1 MRIHTLQRVPRRLLG
16 LALLAPS
23 IALAQQPANHPWQA
37 TSLSPE
43 RRAILLLGAMTPAEK
58 FQQLVGAPGIVAE
71 IPSCYGAR
79 HVPGVPR
86 LGIPTFRI
94 TNGPVGV
101 GQSDCVPTTTP
112 NLPRAA
118 MMSTASAKATALP
131 SGMAVAA
138 SFDPEV
144 AAQFGDVIGVE
155 TRNHGL
161 HVLEGPGL
169 NLARA
174 PQGGRNFEYF
184 GEDPF
189 LTGTMAVAEI
199 RAMQKHGVIAMAKH
213 FIANE
218 HETNRTTENA
228 IVSDRVLH
236 ELYLLPFE
244 MAVRD
249 GKVASVMCSYN
260 RVNGT
265 YMCENPQLLTEVLRR
280 QWGFDG
286 YVQSDFFATHTTAR
300 SLLAGMDH
308 EMPGVALGPL
318 TPWYSAARLQAALDA
333 REISMATIDTA
344 LARRYRQMFRLGI
357 FDRPVATT
365 PVDVARDAAIAR
377 RIGEQ
382 AAVLLK
388 NDGALLPLD
397 ARRVKSVALIGQAE
411 YATKA
416 VSGCCGGSSD
426 VIPFATVT
434 PLDGVR
440 EVLAQAKSPA
450 TATLTV
456 VADDRSNLAAAVDAA
471 RAADVVIV
479 LAGTIA
485 EEGKDRPSVALAN
498 GQDSIIAA
506 VAAANPRTVVVL
518 KDNASSLTPWID
530 AVPAVLET
538 WFPGQEDGAIVA
550 RLLFG
555 LATPS
560 GKLPVTFPVREADL
574 PASDPKRWPGV
585 DTLGAAVS
593 ASAPAAFG
601 GSGMPTRVEYSEGLR
616 IGYRW
621 FDASNVAPRFPFGH
635 GLSYTTFRLTNLNL
649 SARASDGTR
658 PIIVSV
664 KVTNTGKRRG
674 AEVPQ
679 VYLGLP
685 PDAGEP
691 PKRLVAFRKVWLEP
705 GQSTTVRMTVDPRA
719 ASHPFGVWD
728 EASKRW
734 VVRDGSYIVS
744 VGTSAAGTF
753 LSDSVRIGAARR

>member
-1 MRIHTLQRVPRRLLG
+1 MLSRIRRASI
-16 LALLAPS
+16 ALVFLAPS
-23 IALAQQPANHPWQA
+23 VASAQQTARPWQVK
-37 TSLSPE
+37 SLSPE
-43 RRAILLLGAMTPAEK
+43 RRASLLLAAMTPAEK
-58 FQQLVGAPGIVAE
+58 FQQLVGAPGVVAE
-71 IPSCYGAR
+71 IPTCYGAR
-79 HVPGVPR
+79 HVPGIAR

-101 GQSDCVPTTTP
+101 GQNDCVPTNTP

-138 SFDPEV
+138 SFDPGV

-155 TRNHGL
+155 TRNHAL

-199 RAMQKHGVIAMAKH
+199 RAMQRHGVIAMAKH

-218 HETNRTTENA
+218 QETNRTTEDA
-228 IVSDRVLH
+228 LVADRVLH

-260 RVNGT
+260 RVNGA
-265 YMCENPQLLTEVLRR
+265 YMCENPALLTDVLRR

-286 YVQSDFFATHTTAR
+286 YVQSDFFATHSTAP

-318 TPWYSAARLQAALDA
+318 QPWFSAARLQASLDKH
-333 REISMATIDTA
+333 EISMANIDTA

-365 PVDVARDAAIAR
+365 PLDVARDAAISR
-377 RIGEQ
+377 SIGEQ

-388 NDGALLPLD
+388 NDGAILPLD
-397 ARRVKSVALIGQAE
+397 ARRVKSIALIGQAE
-411 YATKA
+411 YVMKA

-426 VIPFATVT
+426 VIPFTTVT
-434 PLDGVR
+434 PLDGVKQ
-440 EVLAQAKSPA
+440 VLAQAKSSA
-450 TATLTV
+450 TTTLTV
-456 VADDRSNLAAAVDAA
+456 VSDDRSNLAAAVDVA
-471 RAADVVIV
+471 RAADVAIV

-485 EEGKDRPSVALAN
+485 EEGRDRPSISLAN
-498 GQDSIIAA
+498 GQDSVIAA

-518 KDNASSLTPWID
+518 KDNASTLMPWVD
-530 AVPAVLET
+530 KVPAVLET
-538 WFPGQEDGAIVA
+538 WFPGQEDGAIMA

-560 GKLPVTFPVREADL
+560 GKLPVTFPMRESDL
-574 PASDPKRWPGV
+574 PASDAKRWPGV
-585 DTLGAAVS
+585 DTLGNAVS
-593 ASAPAAFG
+593 ASAPASFG

-621 FDASNVAPRFPFGH
+621 FDANAVKPRFPFGY
-635 GLSYTTFRLTNLNL
+635 GLSYTTFTLTNLAVSPHVA
-649 SARASDGTR
+649 SATT
-658 PIIVSV
+658 PITVSV
-664 KVTNTGKRRG
+664 RVTNTGKRRG

-685 PDAGEP
+685 SDAGEP

-705 GQSTTVRMTVDPRA
+705 GQSTTVRMTIDPRA

-728 EASKRW
+728 ESAKRW
-734 VVRDGSYIVS
+734 VVRTGSYTVS
-744 VGTSAAGTF
+744 VGNASAGTF
-753 LSDSVRIGAARR
+753 LTDSIRVRDR

>member
-1 MRIHTLQRVPRRLLG
+1 MLPRVRCASIA

-23 IALAQQPANHPWQA
+23 VVLAQQSSHPWQVK
-37 TSLSPE
+37 SLSPD
-43 RRAILLLGAMTPAEK
+43 RRASLLLAAMTPAEK
-58 FQQLVGAPGIVAE
+58 FQQLVGAPGVVVE
-71 IPSCYGAR
+71 IPTCYGAR
-79 HVPGVPR
+79 HVPGIAR

-131 SGMAVAA
+131 SAMAVAA
-138 SFDPEV
+138 SFDPDV

-161 HVLEGPGL
+161 HVLEGPGV
-169 NLARA
+169 NLARV

-213 FIANE
+213 FIAND

-228 IVSDRVLH
+228 IVADRALH

-260 RVNGT
+260 RVNGA
-265 YMCENPQLLTEVLRR
+265 YMCENPALLTDVLRR

-286 YVQSDFFATHTTAR
+286 YVQSDFFATHSTAP

-318 TPWYSAARLQAALDA
+318 QPWFSAARLQAALDKH
-333 REISMATIDTA
+333 ETTQATIDTA

-365 PVDVARDAAIAR
+365 PVDVARDGAIAR
-377 RIGEQ
+377 SIGEQ

-388 NDGALLPLD
+388 NEGALLPLD

-426 VIPFATVT
+426 VIPFTTVT

-440 EVLAQAKSPA
+440 EVLAQSKSSA

-471 RAADVVIV
+471 HGADVAIV

-485 EEGKDRPSVALAN
+485 EEGRDRPSIALAN

-506 VAAANPRTVVVL
+506 VAAANPRTIVVL
-518 KDNASSLTPWID
+518 KDNASTLMPWID

-538 WFPGQEDGAIVA
+538 WFPGQEDGAIMA

-560 GKLPVTFPVREADL
+560 GKLPVTFPMRESDL
-574 PASDPKRWPGV
+574 PASDAKRWPGV

-593 ASAPAAFG
+593 ASAPASFG

-621 FDASNVAPRFPFGH
+621 FDASSVKPRFPFGF
-635 GLSYTTFRLTNLNL
+635 GLSYTTFALTNPSVSPRVA
-649 SARASDGTR
+649 SATT
-658 PIIVSV
+658 PITVSV
-664 KVTNTGKRRG
+664 RVTNTGKRRG
-674 AEVPQ
+674 ADVPQ

-685 PDAGEP
+685 SDAGEP

-705 GQSTTVRMTVDPRA
+705 GQSTTVRMTIDPRA
-719 ASHPFGVWD
+719 TNHPLGVWD
-728 EASKRW
+728 ESAGRW
-734 VVRDGSYIVS
+734 VVRDGSYVVS
-744 VGTSAAGTF
+744 VGTSSAGTF
-753 LSDSVRIGAARR
+753 LSDTVRVRSR

>member
-1 MRIHTLQRVPRRLLG
+1 MRIQSLPRVRRASLVV
-16 LALLAPS
+16 ALLAPS
-23 IALAQQPANHPWQA
+23 VALAQQPTHPWLVK
-37 TSLSPE
+37 SLSPD
-43 RRAILLLGAMTPAEK
+43 RRASLLLAAMTPEEK
-58 FQQLVGAPGIVAE
+58 FQQLVGAPGVVVE
-71 IPSCYGAR
+71 IPTCYGAR
-79 HVPGVPR
+79 HVPGIAR

-138 SFDPEV
+138 SFDTSV

-213 FIANE
+213 FIAND

-228 IVSDRVLH
+228 IVADRVLH

-260 RVNGT
+260 RVNGA
-265 YMCENPQLLTEVLRR
+265 YMCENPTLLTDVLRR

-286 YVQSDFFATHTTAR
+286 YVQSDFFATHSTAP

-318 TPWYSAARLQAALDA
+318 QPWFSAVRLQAALDKH
-333 REISMATIDTA
+333 EIMQTTIDSA
-344 LARRYRQMFRLGI
+344 LARRYRQMFRLGV

-377 RIGEQ
+377 SIGEQ

-397 ARRVKSVALIGQAE
+397 ARRMKSIALIGQAE

-440 EVLAQAKSPA
+440 QLLAQTKSPA

-471 RAADVVIV
+471 RAADVAIV

-485 EEGKDRPSVALAN
+485 EEGRDRPSIALAN

-506 VAAANPRTVVVL
+506 VAAANPRTIVVL
-518 KDNASSLTPWID
+518 KDNASTLTPWID
-530 AVPAVLET
+530 SVPAVLES
-538 WFPGQEDGAIVA
+538 WFPGQEDGAIMA

-560 GKLPVTFPVREADL
+560 GKLPVTFPMRESDL
-574 PASDPKRWPGV
+574 PASDAKRWPGV

-593 ASAPAAFG
+593 ASAPASFG

-621 FDASNVAPRFPFGH
+621 FDASGIKPRFPFGY
-635 GLSYTTFRLTNLNL
+635 GLSYTTFALTNL
-649 SARASDGTR
+649 SVSPRVGSRWT
-658 PIIVSV
+658 PITVSV
-664 KVTNTGKRRG
+664 RVTNTGKRRG

-685 PDAGEP
+685 ADAGEP

-705 GQSTTVRMTVDPRA
+705 GQSTTVRMTIDPRA
-719 ASHPFGVWD
+719 TSHPFGVWD
-728 EASKRW
+728 ESSKRW
-734 VVRDGSYIVS
+734 VVRSGSYTVS
-744 VGTSAAGTF
+744 VGTAAAGTF
-753 LSDSVRIGAARR
+753 LTDSVRVLR

>member
-1 MRIHTLQRVPRRLLG
+1 MLPRVRCASIA

-23 IALAQQPANHPWQA
+23 VVLAQQSSHPWQVK
-37 TSLSPE
+37 SLSPD
-43 RRAILLLGAMTPAEK
+43 RRASLLLAAMTPAEK
-58 FQQLVGAPGIVAE
+58 FQQLVGAPGVVVE
-71 IPSCYGAR
+71 IPTCYGAR
-79 HVPGVPR
+79 HVPGIAR

-131 SGMAVAA
+131 SAMAVAA
-138 SFDPEV
+138 SFDPDV

-161 HVLEGPGL
+161 HVLEGPGV
-169 NLARA
+169 NLARV

-213 FIANE
+213 FIAND

-228 IVSDRVLH
+228 IVADRALH

-260 RVNGT
+260 RVNGA
-265 YMCENPQLLTEVLRR
+265 YMCENPALLTDVLRK

-286 YVQSDFFATHTTAR
+286 YVQSDFFATHSTAP

-318 TPWYSAARLQAALDA
+318 QPWFSAARLQAALDKH
-333 REISMATIDTA
+333 ETTQATIDTA

-365 PVDVARDAAIAR
+365 PVDVARDGAIAR
-377 RIGEQ
+377 SIGEQ

-388 NDGALLPLD
+388 NEGALLPLD

-426 VIPFATVT
+426 VIPFTTVT

-440 EVLAQAKSPA
+440 EVLAQSKSSA

-471 RAADVVIV
+471 HGADVAIV

-485 EEGKDRPSVALAN
+485 EEGRDRPSIALAN

-506 VAAANPRTVVVL
+506 VAAANPRTIVVL
-518 KDNASSLTPWID
+518 KDNASTLMPWID

-538 WFPGQEDGAIVA
+538 WFPGQEDGAIMA

-560 GKLPVTFPVREADL
+560 GKLPVTFPMRESDL
-574 PASDPKRWPGV
+574 PASDAKRWPGV

-593 ASAPAAFG
+593 ASAPASFG

-621 FDASNVAPRFPFGH
+621 FDASSVKPRFPFGF
-635 GLSYTTFRLTNLNL
+635 GLSYTTFALTNPSVSPRVA
-649 SARASDGTR
+649 SATT
-658 PIIVSV
+658 PITVSV
-664 KVTNTGKRRG
+664 RVTNTGKRRG

-685 PDAGEP
+685 SDAGEP

-705 GQSTTVRMTVDPRA
+705 GQSTTVRMTIDPRA
-719 ASHPFGVWD
+719 TNHPLGVWD
-728 EASKRW
+728 ESAGRW
-734 VVRDGSYIVS
+734 VVRDGSYVVS
-744 VGTSAAGTF
+744 VGTSSAGTF
-753 LSDSVRIGAARR
+753 LSDTVRVRSR

>member
-1 MRIHTLQRVPRRLLG
+1 MFPRVRRASLAV
-16 LALLAPS
+16 ALLVPS
-23 IALAQQPANHPWQA
+23 LAGAQQPTSDHPWQSKA
-37 TSLSPE
+37 LSPD
-43 RRAILLLGAMTPAEK
+43 RRTALLLAAMTPAEK
-58 FQQLVGAPGIVAE
+58 FQQLVGAPGVVAE
-71 IPSCYGAR
+71 IPTCYGAR
-79 HVPGVPR
+79 HVPGIAR

-131 SGMAVAA
+131 SAMAVAA
-138 SFDPEV
+138 SFDTSV

-155 TRNHGL
+155 TRQHGL
-161 HVLEGPGL
+161 HVLEGPGV
-169 NLARA
+169 NLARV

-213 FIANE
+213 FIAND

-228 IVSDRVLH
+228 IVADRVLH

-260 RVNGT
+260 RVNGA
-265 YMCENPQLLTEVLRR
+265 YMCENPALLTDVLRR

-286 YVQSDFFATHTTAR
+286 YVQSDFFATHTTAA
-300 SLLAGMDH
+300 SLVAGMDH

-318 TPWYSAARLQAALDA
+318 QPWFSAARLQAALDKH
-333 REISMATIDTA
+333 EITQATIDTA

-377 RIGEQ
+377 AIGEQ

-388 NDGALLPLD
+388 NEGALLPLD

-416 VSGCCGGSSD
+416 VAGCCGGSSD
-426 VIPFATVT
+426 VIPFVTVT

-440 EVLAQAKSPA
+440 QVLAQAKSSA
-450 TATLTV
+450 NATLTV

-471 RAADVVIV
+471 RAADVAIV

-485 EEGKDRPSVALAN
+485 EEGRDRPSIALAN
-498 GQDSIIAA
+498 GQDSLIAA

-518 KDNASSLTPWID
+518 KDNASTVTPWID

-538 WFPGQEDGAIVA
+538 WFPGQEDGAIMA

-560 GKLPVTFPVREADL
+560 GKLPVTFPMHESDL
-574 PASDPKRWPGV
+574 PATDAKRWPGV
-585 DTLGAAVS
+585 DTLGNAVS
-593 ASAPAAFG
+593 ASAPASFG

-621 FDASNVAPRFPFGH
+621 FDASGIKPRFPFGF
-635 GLSYTTFRLTNLNL
+635 GLSYTTFELSNLVVSPRVA
-649 SARASDGTR
+649 SATT
-658 PIIVSV
+658 PISVSV
-664 KVTNTGKRRG
+664 RVRNTGKRRG

-685 PDAGEP
+685 SDAGEP

-705 GQSTTVRMTVDPRA
+705 GQSTTVRMTIDPRA
-719 ASHPFGVWD
+719 ASHPLGVWD
-728 EASKRW
+728 EAAKRW
-734 VVRDGSYIVS
+734 VVRDGSYVVS
-744 VGTSAAGTF
+744 VGTSAAGRF
-753 LSDSVRIGAARR
+753 LTESVRVRAAGR

>member
-1 MRIHTLQRVPRRLLG
+1 MLSRIRRASI
-16 LALLAPS
+16 ALVFLAPS
-23 IALAQQPANHPWQA
+23 VASAQQTARPWQVK
-37 TSLSPE
+37 SLSPE
-43 RRAILLLGAMTPAEK
+43 RRASLLLAAMTPAEK
-58 FQQLVGAPGIVAE
+58 FQQLVGAPGVVAE
-71 IPSCYGAR
+71 IPTCYGAR
-79 HVPGVPR
+79 HVPGIAR

-101 GQSDCVPTTTP
+101 GQNDCVPTNTP

-138 SFDPEV
+138 SFDPGV

-155 TRNHGL
+155 TRNHAL

-199 RAMQKHGVIAMAKH
+199 RAMQRHGVIAMAKH

-218 HETNRTTENA
+218 QETNRTTEDA
-228 IVSDRVLH
+228 IVADRVLH

-260 RVNGT
+260 RVNGA
-265 YMCENPQLLTEVLRR
+265 YMCENPALLTDVLRR

-286 YVQSDFFATHTTAR
+286 YVQSDFFATHSTAP

-318 TPWYSAARLQAALDA
+318 QPWFSAARLQASLDKH
-333 REISMATIDTA
+333 EISMANIDTA

-365 PVDVARDAAIAR
+365 PLDVARDAAISR
-377 RIGEQ
+377 SIGEQ

-388 NDGALLPLD
+388 NDGAILPLD
-397 ARRVKSVALIGQAE
+397 ARRVKSIALIGQAE
-411 YATKA
+411 YVMKA

-426 VIPFATVT
+426 VIPFTTVT
-434 PLDGVR
+434 PLDGVKQ
-440 EVLAQAKSPA
+440 VLAQAKSSA
-450 TATLTV
+450 TTTLTV
-456 VADDRSNLAAAVDAA
+456 VADDRSNLAAAVDVA
-471 RAADVVIV
+471 RAADVAIV

-485 EEGKDRPSVALAN
+485 EEGRDRPSISLAN
-498 GQDSIIAA
+498 GQDSVIEA

-518 KDNASSLTPWID
+518 KDNASTLMPWVD
-530 AVPAVLET
+530 KVPAVLET
-538 WFPGQEDGAIVA
+538 WFPGQEDGAIMA

-560 GKLPVTFPVREADL
+560 GKLPVTFPMRESDL
-574 PASDPKRWPGV
+574 PASDAKRWPGV
-585 DTLGAAVS
+585 DTLGNAVS
-593 ASAPAAFG
+593 ASAPASFG

-621 FDASNVAPRFPFGH
+621 FDANAVKPRFPFGY
-635 GLSYTTFRLTNLNL
+635 GLSYTTFTLTNLAVSPHVA
-649 SARASDGTR
+649 SATT
-658 PIIVSV
+658 PITVSV
-664 KVTNTGKRRG
+664 RVTNTGKRRG

-685 PDAGEP
+685 SDAGEP

-705 GQSTTVRMTVDPRA
+705 GQSTTVRMTIDPRA

-728 EASKRW
+728 ESAKRW
-734 VVRDGSYIVS
+734 VVRTGSYTVS
-744 VGTSAAGTF
+744 VGNASAGTF
-753 LSDSVRIGAARR
+753 LTDSIRVRDR

>member
-1 MRIHTLQRVPRRLLG
+1 MLSRIRRASI
-16 LALLAPS
+16 ALVFLAPS
-23 IALAQQPANHPWQA
+23 VASAQQTARPWQVK
-37 TSLSPE
+37 SLSPE
-43 RRAILLLGAMTPAEK
+43 RRASLLLAAMTPAEK
-58 FQQLVGAPGIVAE
+58 FQQLVGAPGVVAE
-71 IPSCYGAR
+71 IPTCYGAR
-79 HVPGVPR
+79 HVPGIAR

-101 GQSDCVPTTTP
+101 GQNDCVPTNTP

-138 SFDPEV
+138 SFDPGV

-155 TRNHGL
+155 TRNHAL

-199 RAMQKHGVIAMAKH
+199 RAMQRHGVIAMAKH

-218 HETNRTTENA
+218 QETNRTTEDA
-228 IVSDRVLH
+228 LVADRVLH

-260 RVNGT
+260 RVNGA
-265 YMCENPQLLTEVLRR
+265 YMCENPALLTDVLRR

-286 YVQSDFFATHTTAR
+286 YVQSDFFATHSTAP

-318 TPWYSAARLQAALDA
+318 QPWFSAARLQASLDKH
-333 REISMATIDTA
+333 EISMANIDTA

-365 PVDVARDAAIAR
+365 PLDVARDAAIAR
-377 RIGEQ
+377 SIGEQ

-388 NDGALLPLD
+388 NDGAILPLD
-397 ARRVKSVALIGQAE
+397 ARRVKSIALIGQAE
-411 YATKA
+411 YVMKA

-426 VIPFATVT
+426 VIPFTTVT
-434 PLDGVR
+434 PLDGVKQL
-440 EVLAQAKSPA
+440 LAQAKSSA
-450 TATLTV
+450 TTTLTV
-456 VADDRSNLAAAVDAA
+456 VADDRSNLAAAVDVA
-471 RAADVVIV
+471 RAADVAIV

-485 EEGKDRPSVALAN
+485 EEGRDRPSISLAN
-498 GQDSIIAA
+498 GQDSVIEA

-518 KDNASSLTPWID
+518 KDNASTLMPWVD
-530 AVPAVLET
+530 KVPAVLET
-538 WFPGQEDGAIVA
+538 WFPGQEDGAIMA

-560 GKLPVTFPVREADL
+560 GKLPVTFPMRESDL
-574 PASDPKRWPGV
+574 PASDAKRWPGV
-585 DTLGAAVS
+585 DTLGNAVS
-593 ASAPAAFG
+593 ASAPASFG

-621 FDASNVAPRFPFGH
+621 FDANAVKPRFPFGY
-635 GLSYTTFRLTNLNL
+635 GLSYTTFTLTNLAVSPHVA
-649 SARASDGTR
+649 SATT
-658 PIIVSV
+658 PITVSV
-664 KVTNTGKRRG
+664 RVTNTGKRRG

-685 PDAGEP
+685 SDAGEP

-705 GQSTTVRMTVDPRA
+705 GQSTTVRMTIDPRA

-728 EASKRW
+728 ESAKRW
-734 VVRDGSYIVS
+734 VVRTGSYTVS
-744 VGTSAAGTF
+744 VGNASAGTF
-753 LSDSVRIGAARR
+753 LTDSIRVRDR

>member
-1 MRIHTLQRVPRRLLG
+1 MLSRIRRASI
-16 LALLAPS
+16 ALVFLAPS
-23 IALAQQPANHPWQA
+23 VASAQQTARPWQVK
-37 TSLSPE
+37 SLSPE
-43 RRAILLLGAMTPAEK
+43 RRASLLLAAMTPAEK
-58 FQQLVGAPGIVAE
+58 FQQLVGAPGVVAE
-71 IPSCYGAR
+71 IPTCYGAR
-79 HVPGVPR
+79 HVPGIAR

-101 GQSDCVPTTTP
+101 GQNDCVPTNTP

-138 SFDPEV
+138 SFDPGV

-155 TRNHGL
+155 TRNHAL

-199 RAMQKHGVIAMAKH
+199 RAMQRHGVIAMAKH

-218 HETNRTTENA
+218 QETNRTTEDA
-228 IVSDRVLH
+228 LVADRVLH

-260 RVNGT
+260 RVNGA
-265 YMCENPQLLTEVLRR
+265 YMCENPALLTDVLRR

-286 YVQSDFFATHTTAR
+286 YVQSDFFATHSTAP

-318 TPWYSAARLQAALDA
+318 QPWFSAARLQASLDKH
-333 REISMATIDTA
+333 EISMANIDTA

-365 PVDVARDAAIAR
+365 PLDVARDAAIAR
-377 RIGEQ
+377 SIGEQ

-388 NDGALLPLD
+388 NDGAILPLD
-397 ARRVKSVALIGQAE
+397 ARRVKSIALIGQAE
-411 YATKA
+411 YVMKA

-426 VIPFATVT
+426 VIPFTTVT
-434 PLDGVR
+434 PLDGVKQ
-440 EVLAQAKSPA
+440 VLAQAKSSA
-450 TATLTV
+450 TTTLTV
-456 VADDRSNLAAAVDAA
+456 VADDRSNLAAAVDVA
-471 RAADVVIV
+471 RAADVAIV

-485 EEGKDRPSVALAN
+485 EEGRDRPSISLAN
-498 GQDSIIAA
+498 GQDSVIEA

-518 KDNASSLTPWID
+518 KDNASTLMPWVD
-530 AVPAVLET
+530 KVPAVLET
-538 WFPGQEDGAIVA
+538 WFPGQEDGAIMA

-560 GKLPVTFPVREADL
+560 GKLPVTFPMRESDL
-574 PASDPKRWPGV
+574 PASDAKRWPGV
-585 DTLGAAVS
+585 DTLGNAVS
-593 ASAPAAFG
+593 ASAPASFG

-621 FDASNVAPRFPFGH
+621 FDANAVKPRFPFGY
-635 GLSYTTFRLTNLNL
+635 GLSYTTFTLTNLAVSPHVA
-649 SARASDGTR
+649 SATT
-658 PIIVSV
+658 PITVSV
-664 KVTNTGKRRG
+664 RVTNTGRRRG

-685 PDAGEP
+685 SDAGEP

-705 GQSTTVRMTVDPRA
+705 GQSTTVRMTIDPRA

-728 EASKRW
+728 ESAKRW
-734 VVRDGSYIVS
+734 VVRTGSYTVS
-744 VGTSAAGTF
+744 VGNASAGTF
-753 LSDSVRIGAARR
+753 LTDSIRVRDR

>member
-1 MRIHTLQRVPRRLLG
+1 MLPRVRCASIA

-23 IALAQQPANHPWQA
+23 VVLAQQSSHPWQVK
-37 TSLSPE
+37 SLSPD
-43 RRAILLLGAMTPAEK
+43 RRASLLLAAMTPAEK
-58 FQQLVGAPGIVAE
+58 FQQLVGAPGVVVE
-71 IPSCYGAR
+71 IPTCYGAR
-79 HVPGVPR
+79 HVPGIAR

-131 SGMAVAA
+131 SAMAVAA
-138 SFDPEV
+138 SFDPDV

-161 HVLEGPGL
+161 HVLEGPGV
-169 NLARA
+169 NLARV

-213 FIANE
+213 FIAND

-228 IVSDRVLH
+228 IVADRVLH

-260 RVNGT
+260 RVNGA
-265 YMCENPQLLTEVLRR
+265 YMCENPTLLTDVLRR

-286 YVQSDFFATHTTAR
+286 YVQSDFFATHSTAP

-318 TPWYSAARLQAALDA
+318 QPWFSAARLQAALDKH
-333 REISMATIDTA
+333 EITQAAIDTA

-365 PVDVARDAAIAR
+365 PVDVARDGAIAR
-377 RIGEQ
+377 SIGEQ

-388 NDGALLPLD
+388 NEGALLPLD

-426 VIPFATVT
+426 VIPFTTVT

-440 EVLAQAKSPA
+440 EVLAQSKSSA

-471 RAADVVIV
+471 HGADVAIV

-485 EEGKDRPSVALAN
+485 EEGRDRPSIALAN

-506 VAAANPRTVVVL
+506 VAAANPRTIVVL
-518 KDNASSLTPWID
+518 KDNASTLMPWID

-538 WFPGQEDGAIVA
+538 WFPGQEDGAIMA

-560 GKLPVTFPVREADL
+560 GKLPVTFPMRESDL
-574 PASDPKRWPGV
+574 PASDAKRWPGV

-593 ASAPAAFG
+593 ASAPASFG

-621 FDASNVAPRFPFGH
+621 FDASSVKPRFAFGF
-635 GLSYTTFRLTNLNL
+635 GLSYTTFALTNPSVSPRVA
-649 SARASDGTR
+649 SATT
-658 PIIVSV
+658 PIAVSV
-664 KVTNTGKRRG
+664 RVTNTGKRRG

-685 PDAGEP
+685 SDAGEP

-705 GQSTTVRMTVDPRA
+705 GQSTTVRMTIDPRA
-719 ASHPFGVWD
+719 TNHPLGVWD
-728 EASKRW
+728 ESAGRW
-734 VVRDGSYIVS
+734 VVRDGSYVVS
-744 VGTSAAGTF
+744 VGTSSAGTF
-753 LSDSVRIGAARR
+753 LSDTVRVRSR

>member
-1 MRIHTLQRVPRRLLG
+1 MLPRVRCASIA

-23 IALAQQPANHPWQA
+23 VVLAQQSSHPWQVK
-37 TSLSPE
+37 SLSPD
-43 RRAILLLGAMTPAEK
+43 RRASLLLAAMTPAEK
-58 FQQLVGAPGIVAE
+58 FQQLVGAPGVVAE
-71 IPSCYGAR
+71 IPTCYGAR
-79 HVPGVPR
+79 HVPGIAR

-131 SGMAVAA
+131 SAMAVAA
-138 SFDPEV
+138 SFDPDV

-161 HVLEGPGL
+161 HVLEGPGV
-169 NLARA
+169 NLARV

-213 FIANE
+213 FIAND

-228 IVSDRVLH
+228 IVADRALH

-260 RVNGT
+260 RVNGA
-265 YMCENPQLLTEVLRR
+265 YMCENPALLTDVLRR

-286 YVQSDFFATHTTAR
+286 YVQSDFFATHSTAP

-318 TPWYSAARLQAALDA
+318 QPWFSAARLQAALDKH
-333 REISMATIDTA
+333 ETTQATIDTA

-365 PVDVARDAAIAR
+365 PVDVARDGAIAR
-377 RIGEQ
+377 SIGEQ

-388 NDGALLPLD
+388 NEGALLPLD

-426 VIPFATVT
+426 VIPFTTVT

-440 EVLAQAKSPA
+440 EVLAQSKSSA

-471 RAADVVIV
+471 HGADVAIV

-485 EEGKDRPSVALAN
+485 EEGRDRPSIALAN

-506 VAAANPRTVVVL
+506 VAAANPRTIVVL
-518 KDNASSLTPWID
+518 KDNASTLMPWID

-538 WFPGQEDGAIVA
+538 WFPGQEDGAIMA

-560 GKLPVTFPVREADL
+560 GKLPVTFPMRESDL
-574 PASDPKRWPGV
+574 PASDAKRWPGV

-593 ASAPAAFG
+593 ASAPASFG

-621 FDASNVAPRFPFGH
+621 FDASSVKPRFPFGF
-635 GLSYTTFRLTNLNL
+635 GLSYTTFALTNPSVSPRVA
-649 SARASDGTR
+649 SATT
-658 PIIVSV
+658 PITVSV
-664 KVTNTGKRRG
+664 RVTNTGKRRG
-674 AEVPQ
+674 ADVPQ

-685 PDAGEP
+685 SDAGEP

-705 GQSTTVRMTVDPRA
+705 GQSTTVRMTIDPRA
-719 ASHPFGVWD
+719 TNHPLGVWD
-728 EASKRW
+728 ESAGRW
-734 VVRDGSYIVS
+734 VVRDGSYVVS
-744 VGTSAAGTF
+744 VGTSSAGTF
-753 LSDSVRIGAARR
+753 LSDTVRVRSR

>member
-1 MRIHTLQRVPRRLLG
+1 MLSRIRRASI
-16 LALLAPS
+16 ALFLAPS
-23 IALAQQPANHPWQA
+23 VASAQQTARPWQVK
-37 TSLSPE
+37 SLSPE
-43 RRAILLLGAMTPAEK
+43 RRASLLLAAMTPAEK
-58 FQQLVGAPGIVAE
+58 FQQLVGAPGVVAE
-71 IPSCYGAR
+71 IPTCYGAR
-79 HVPGVPR
+79 HVPGIAR

-101 GQSDCVPTTTP
+101 GQNDCVPTNTP

-138 SFDPEV
+138 SFDPGV

-155 TRNHGL
+155 TRNHAL

-199 RAMQKHGVIAMAKH
+199 RAMQRHGVIAMAKH

-218 HETNRTTENA
+218 QETNRTTEDA
-228 IVSDRVLH
+228 IVADRVLH

-260 RVNGT
+260 RVNGA
-265 YMCENPQLLTEVLRR
+265 YMCENPALLTDVLRR

-286 YVQSDFFATHTTAR
+286 YVQSDFFATHSTAP

-318 TPWYSAARLQAALDA
+318 QPWFSAARLQASLDKH
-333 REISMATIDTA
+333 EISMANIDTA

-365 PVDVARDAAIAR
+365 PLDVARDAAISR
-377 RIGEQ
+377 SIGEQ

-388 NDGALLPLD
+388 NDGAILPLD
-397 ARRVKSVALIGQAE
+397 ARRVKSIALIGQAE
-411 YATKA
+411 YVMKA

-426 VIPFATVT
+426 VIPFTTVT
-434 PLDGVR
+434 PLDGVKQL
-440 EVLAQAKSPA
+440 LAQAKSSA
-450 TATLTV
+450 TTTLTV
-456 VADDRSNLAAAVDAA
+456 VADDRSNLAAAVDVA
-471 RAADVVIV
+471 RAADVAIV

-485 EEGKDRPSVALAN
+485 EEGRDRPSISLAN
-498 GQDSIIAA
+498 GQDSVIEA

-518 KDNASSLTPWID
+518 KDNASTLMPWVD
-530 AVPAVLET
+530 KVPAVLET
-538 WFPGQEDGAIVA
+538 WFPGQEDGAIMA

-560 GKLPVTFPVREADL
+560 GKLPVTFPMRESDL
-574 PASDPKRWPGV
+574 PASDAKRWPGV
-585 DTLGAAVS
+585 DTLGNAVS
-593 ASAPAAFG
+593 ASAPASFG

-621 FDASNVAPRFPFGH
+621 FDANAVKPRFPFGY
-635 GLSYTTFRLTNLNL
+635 GLSYTTFTLTNLAVSPHVA
-649 SARASDGTR
+649 SATT
-658 PIIVSV
+658 PITVSV
-664 KVTNTGKRRG
+664 RVTNTGKRRG

-685 PDAGEP
+685 SDAGEP

-705 GQSTTVRMTVDPRA
+705 GQSTTVRMTIDPRA

-728 EASKRW
+728 ESAKRW
-734 VVRDGSYIVS
+734 VVRTGSYTVS
-744 VGTSAAGTF
+744 VGNASAGTF
-753 LSDSVRIGAARR
+753 LTDSIRVRDR

>member
-1 MRIHTLQRVPRRLLG
+1 MLPCVRRAALAV
-16 LALLAPS
+16 ALLAPS
-23 IALAQQPANHPWQA
+23 VALAQQAAHPWQVK
-37 TSLSPE
+37 SLSPE
-43 RRAILLLGAMTPAEK
+43 RRASLLLAAMTPAEK
-58 FQQLVGAPGIVAE
+58 FQQLVGAPGVVAE
-71 IPSCYGAR
+71 IPTCYGAR
-79 HVPGVPR
+79 HVPGIAR

-101 GQSDCVPTTTP
+101 GQNDCVPTTTP

-138 SFDPEV
+138 SFDPAV

-155 TRNHGL
+155 TRNHAL

-218 HETNRTTENA
+218 QETNRTTENA
-228 IVSDRVLH
+228 IVADRVLH

-260 RVNGT
+260 RVNGA
-265 YMCENPQLLTEVLRR
+265 YMCENAALLTDVLRR

-286 YVQSDFFATHTTAR
+286 YVQSDFFATHSTAP

-318 TPWYSAARLQAALDA
+318 QPWFSTARLQAALDKH
-333 REISMATIDTA
+333 EITQATIDTA

-377 RIGEQ
+377 SIGEQ

-388 NDGALLPLD
+388 NDGGLLPLD
-397 ARRVKSVALIGQAE
+397 ARRVKSVALIGQAD

-426 VIPFATVT
+426 VIPFTTVT

-440 EVLAQAKSPA
+440 QVLAQMKSSA

-471 RAADVVIV
+471 RAADVAIV

-485 EEGKDRPSVALAN
+485 EEGRDRPSIALAN

-506 VAAANPRTVVVL
+506 VAAANPRTIVVL
-518 KDNASSLTPWID
+518 KDNASALTPWID

-560 GKLPVTFPVREADL
+560 GKLPVTFPVRESDL
-574 PASDPKRWPGV
+574 PGSDAKRWPGL
-585 DTLGAAVS
+585 DTLGNAVS
-593 ASAPAAFG
+593 ASAPASFG

-621 FDASNVAPRFPFGH
+621 FDAGGIKPRFPFGY
-635 GLSYTTFRLTNLNL
+635 GLSYTTFTLTNLAVSPRVA
-649 SARASDGTR
+649 SATT
-658 PIIVSV
+658 PITVSV
-664 KVTNTGKRRG
+664 RVTNTGKRRG

-685 PDAGEP
+685 SDAGEP

-705 GQSTTVRMTVDPRA
+705 GQSTTVRMTIDPRA
-719 ASHPFGVWD
+719 TSHPFGVWD
-728 EASKRW
+728 ESSKRW
-734 VVRDGSYIVS
+734 VVRSGSYTVS
-744 VGTSAAGTF
+744 IGTAAAGTF
-753 LSDSVRIGAARR
+753 LTDSVRVLR

>member
-1 MRIHTLQRVPRRLLG
+1 MRIPMLARARRASLIA
-16 LALLAPS
+16 ALLAPS
-23 IALAQQPANHPWQA
+23 LAVAQQSAGERPWQNK
-37 TSLSPE
+37 TLPPE
-43 RRAILLLGAMTPAEK
+43 RRAALLLAAMTPAEK
-58 FQQLVGAPGIVAE
+58 FQQLVGAPGVVAE
-71 IPSCYGAR
+71 IPTCYGAR

-131 SGMAVAA
+131 SAMAVAA
-138 SFDPEV
+138 SFDPDV
-144 AAQFGDVIGVE
+144 ATQFGDVIGVE

-161 HVLEGPGL
+161 HVLEGPGV
-169 NLARA
+169 NLARV

-213 FIANE
+213 FIAND

-228 IVSDRVLH
+228 IVADRALH

-260 RVNGT
+260 RVNGA
-265 YMCENPQLLTEVLRR
+265 YMCENPALLTDVLRK

-286 YVQSDFFATHTTAR
+286 YVQSDFFATHSTAP
-300 SLLAGMDH
+300 SLVAGMDH

-318 TPWYSAARLQAALDA
+318 QPWFSAARLQAALDKH
-333 REISMATIDTA
+333 EITQATIDTA

-377 RIGEQ
+377 SIGEQ

-388 NDGALLPLD
+388 NDGGLLPLD
-397 ARRVKSVALIGQAE
+397 ARRVKSVALIGQAD

-426 VIPFATVT
+426 VIPFTTVT

-440 EVLAQAKSPA
+440 QVLAQMKSSA

-471 RAADVVIV
+471 RAADVAIV

-485 EEGKDRPSVALAN
+485 EEGRDRPSISLAN
-498 GQDSIIAA
+498 GQDSVIAA

-518 KDNASSLTPWID
+518 KDNASTVTPWID

-538 WFPGQEDGAIVA
+538 WFPGQEDGAIMA

-560 GKLPVTFPVREADL
+560 GKLPVTFPVRESDL
-574 PASDPKRWPGV
+574 PASDAKRWPGV
-585 DTLGAAVS
+585 DTHGAAVS
-593 ASAPAAFG
+593 ASAPASFG

-621 FDASNVAPRFPFGH
+621 FDASSVKPRFPFGF
-635 GLSYTTFRLTNLNL
+635 GLSYTTFALTNPSVSPRVA
-649 SARASDGTR
+649 SATTR
-658 PIIVSV
+658 ITVSV
-664 KVTNTGKRRG
+664 RVTNTGKRRG

-685 PDAGEP
+685 SDAGEP

-705 GQSTTVRMTVDPRA
+705 GQSTTVRMTIDPRA
-719 ASHPFGVWD
+719 TNHPLGVWD
-728 EASKRW
+728 ESAGRW
-734 VVRDGSYIVS
+734 VVRDGSYVVS
-744 VGTSAAGTF
+744 VGTSSAGTF
-753 LSDSVRIGAARR
+753 LSD

>member
-1 MRIHTLQRVPRRLLG
+1 MLPRVRCASIA

-23 IALAQQPANHPWQA
+23 VVLAQQSSHPWQVK
-37 TSLSPE
+37 SLSPD
-43 RRAILLLGAMTPAEK
+43 RRASLLLAAMTPAEK
-58 FQQLVGAPGIVAE
+58 FQQLVGAPGVVAE
-71 IPSCYGAR
+71 IPTCYGAR
-79 HVPGVPR
+79 HVPGIAR

-131 SGMAVAA
+131 SAMAVAA
-138 SFDPEV
+138 SFDPDV

-161 HVLEGPGL
+161 HVLEGPGV
-169 NLARA
+169 NLARV

-213 FIANE
+213 FIAND

-228 IVSDRVLH
+228 IVADRALH

-260 RVNGT
+260 RVNGA
-265 YMCENPQLLTEVLRR
+265 YMCENPALLTDVLRK

-286 YVQSDFFATHTTAR
+286 YVQSDFFATHSTAP

-318 TPWYSAARLQAALDA
+318 QPWFSAARLQAALDKH
-333 REISMATIDTA
+333 ETTQATIDTA

-365 PVDVARDAAIAR
+365 PVDVARDGAIAR
-377 RIGEQ
+377 SIGEQ
-382 AAVLLK
+382 ASVLLK
-388 NDGALLPLD
+388 NEGALLPLD

-426 VIPFATVT
+426 VIPFTTVT

-440 EVLAQAKSPA
+440 EVLAQSKSSA

-471 RAADVVIV
+471 HGADVAIV

-485 EEGKDRPSVALAN
+485 EEGRDRPSIALAN

-506 VAAANPRTVVVL
+506 VAAANPRTIVVL
-518 KDNASSLTPWID
+518 KDNASTLMPWID

-538 WFPGQEDGAIVA
+538 WFPGQEDGAIMA

-560 GKLPVTFPVREADL
+560 GKLPVTFPMRESDL
-574 PASDPKRWPGV
+574 PASDAKRWPGV

-593 ASAPAAFG
+593 ASAPASFG

-621 FDASNVAPRFPFGH
+621 FDASSVKPRFPFGF
-635 GLSYTTFRLTNLNL
+635 GLSYTTFALTNPSVSPRVA
-649 SARASDGTR
+649 SATT
-658 PIIVSV
+658 PITVSV
-664 KVTNTGKRRG
+664 RVTNTGKRRG

-685 PDAGEP
+685 SDAGEP

-705 GQSTTVRMTVDPRA
+705 GRSTTVRMTIDPRA
-719 ASHPFGVWD
+719 TNHPLGVWD
-728 EASKRW
+728 ESAGRW
-734 VVRDGSYIVS
+734 VVRDGSYVVS
-744 VGTSAAGTF
+744 VGTSSAGTF
-753 LSDSVRIGAARR
+753 LSVTVRVRSR

>member
-1 MRIHTLQRVPRRLLG
+1 MLSRIRRASI
-16 LALLAPS
+16 ALVFLAPS
-23 IALAQQPANHPWQA
+23 VASAQQTARPWQVK
-37 TSLSPE
+37 SLSPE
-43 RRAILLLGAMTPAEK
+43 RRASLLLAAMTPAEK
-58 FQQLVGAPGIVAE
+58 FRQLVGAPGVVAE
-71 IPSCYGAR
+71 IPTCYGAR
-79 HVPGVPR
+79 HVPGIAR

-101 GQSDCVPTTTP
+101 GQNDCVPTNTP

-138 SFDPEV
+138 SFDPGV

-155 TRNHGL
+155 TRNHAL

-199 RAMQKHGVIAMAKH
+199 RAMQRHGVIAMAKH

-218 HETNRTTENA
+218 QETNRTTEDA
-228 IVSDRVLH
+228 IVADRVLH

-260 RVNGT
+260 RVNGA
-265 YMCENPQLLTEVLRR
+265 YMCENPALLTDVLRR

-286 YVQSDFFATHTTAR
+286 YVQSDFFATHSTAP

-318 TPWYSAARLQAALDA
+318 QPWFSAARLQASLDKH
-333 REISMATIDTA
+333 EISMANIDTA

-365 PVDVARDAAIAR
+365 PLDVARDAAISR
-377 RIGEQ
+377 SIGEQ

-388 NDGALLPLD
+388 NDGAILPLD
-397 ARRVKSVALIGQAE
+397 ARRVKSIALIGQAE
-411 YATKA
+411 YVMKA

-426 VIPFATVT
+426 VIPFTTVT
-434 PLDGVR
+434 PLDGVKQ
-440 EVLAQAKSPA
+440 VLAQAKSSA
-450 TATLTV
+450 TTTLTV
-456 VADDRSNLAAAVDAA
+456 VADDRSNLAAAVDVA
-471 RAADVVIV
+471 RAADVAIV

-485 EEGKDRPSVALAN
+485 EEGRDRPSISLAN
-498 GQDSIIAA
+498 GQDSVIEA

-518 KDNASSLTPWID
+518 KDNASTLMPWVD
-530 AVPAVLET
+530 KVPAVLET
-538 WFPGQEDGAIVA
+538 WFPGQEDGAIMA

-560 GKLPVTFPVREADL
+560 GKLPVTFPMRESDL
-574 PASDPKRWPGV
+574 PASDAKRWPGV
-585 DTLGAAVS
+585 DTLGNAVS
-593 ASAPAAFG
+593 ASAPASFG

-621 FDASNVAPRFPFGH
+621 FDANAIKPRFPFGY
-635 GLSYTTFRLTNLNL
+635 GLSYTTFTLTNLAVSPHVA
-649 SARASDGTR
+649 SATT
-658 PIIVSV
+658 PITVSV
-664 KVTNTGKRRG
+664 RVTNTGKRRG

-685 PDAGEP
+685 SDAGEP

-705 GQSTTVRMTVDPRA
+705 GQSTTVRMTIDPRA

-728 EASKRW
+728 ESAKRW
-734 VVRDGSYIVS
+734 VVRTGSYTVS
-744 VGTSAAGTF
+744 VGNASAGTF
-753 LSDSVRIGAARR
+753 LTDSIRVRDR

>member
-1 MRIHTLQRVPRRLLG
+1 VNLHRSP
-16 LALLAPS
+16 LA
-23 IALAQQPANHPWQA
+23 
-37 TSLSPE
+37 
-43 RRAILLLGAMTPAEK
+43 
-58 FQQLVGAPGIVAE
+58 
-71 IPSCYGAR
+71 
-79 HVPGVPR
+79 
-86 LGIPTFRI
+86 
-94 TNGPVGV
+94 
-101 GQSDCVPTTTP
+101 
-112 NLPRAA
+112 
-118 MMSTASAKATALP
+118 
-131 SGMAVAA
+131 
-138 SFDPEV
+138 
-144 AAQFGDVIGVE
+144 
-155 TRNHGL
+155 
-161 HVLEGPGL
+161 
-169 NLARA
+169 
-174 PQGGRNFEYF
+174 GRNFEAYS
-184 GEDPF
+184 EDPF

-213 FIANE
+213 FIAND

-228 IVSDRVLH
+228 IVADRALH

-260 RVNGT
+260 RVNGA
-265 YMCENPQLLTEVLRR
+265 YMCENPALLTDVLRR

-286 YVQSDFFATHTTAR
+286 YVQSDFFATHSTAP

-318 TPWYSAARLQAALDA
+318 QPWFSAARLQAALDKH
-333 REISMATIDTA
+333 EITQAAIDTA

-365 PVDVARDAAIAR
+365 PVDVARDGAIAR
-377 RIGEQ
+377 SIGEQ

-388 NDGALLPLD
+388 NEGALLPLD

-426 VIPFATVT
+426 VIPFTTVT

-440 EVLAQAKSPA
+440 EVLAQSKSSA

-471 RAADVVIV
+471 HGADVAIV

-485 EEGKDRPSVALAN
+485 EEGRDRPSIALAN

-518 KDNASSLTPWID
+518 KDNASTLMPWID

-538 WFPGQEDGAIVA
+538 WFPGQEDGAIMA

-560 GKLPVTFPVREADL
+560 GKLPVTFPMRESDL
-574 PASDPKRWPGV
+574 PASDAKRWPGV

-593 ASAPAAFG
+593 ASAPASFG

-621 FDASNVAPRFPFGH
+621 FDASSVKPRFAFGF
-635 GLSYTTFRLTNLNL
+635 GLSYTTFALTNPSVSPRVA
-649 SARASDGTR
+649 SATT
-658 PIIVSV
+658 PITVSV
-664 KVTNTGKRRG
+664 RVTNTGKRRG

-685 PDAGEP
+685 SDAGEP

-705 GQSTTVRMTVDPRA
+705 GQSTTVRMTIDPRA
-719 ASHPFGVWD
+719 TNHPLGVWD
-728 EASKRW
+728 ESAGRW
-734 VVRDGSYIVS
+734 VVRDGSYVVS
-744 VGTSAAGTF
+744 VGTSSAGTF
-753 LSDSVRIGAARR
+753 LSDTVRVRSR